1 LKDAPF
7 DLSPCNGAKSK
18 GAFFKG
24 LRGFTLV
31 ELLVAMVLLSMVTL
45 VVAMALKLSIE
56 SWERGVEE
64 GENIQRWVA
73 IPSLMEKQLGSL
85 VKADPFDNR
94 EGKQLPF
101 CGNKHAF
108 SFFTS
113 YAPQGSPW
121 QGLLRISYLFKE
133 EEKALY
139 LFEQVITRKEDLDAE
154 FDPLSNSWGDSLK
167 PLSHVTGITEFRLAY
182 TDQKEPDPKD
192 TGKWKNTWKCVSS
205 SPPRGLAMNLQVGG
219 GPNTQARKW
228 YFLLGSTLP

>member
-1 LKDAPF
+1 MKNAQF
-7 DLSPCNGAKSK
+7 DLSPCKGAKSK

-45 VVAMALKLSIE
+45 VVAMALKISIE

-73 IPSLMEKQLGSL
+73 IPSLMEKQLGAL
-85 VKADPFDNR
+85 VKTDPFDNR

-101 CGNKHAF
+101 CGQEHAF

-133 EEKALY
+133 EDKVLY

-154 FDPLSNSWGDSLK
+154 FDLLSDSLGDSLK
-167 PLSHVTGITEFRLAY
+167 PLSQVPGITEFSLAY
-182 TDQKEPDPKD
+182 TGQKETDPQD
-192 TGKWKNTWKCVSS
+192 TGNWQKTWECVSPS
-205 SPPRGLAMNLQVGG
+205 TPGGLAMNLQVGA
-219 GPNTQARKW
+219 GPGAQTGKW
-228 YFLLGSTLP
+228 YFVLGSSLP